1 MGKVLYINAIKKPE
15 GASETFRIPGSFIA
29 TGRQNHTNNNPLK
42 KYTFQ
47 FAETDKYLD
56 YFSVSSWLNKR
67 KKGSKYRTK
76 R

>member
-1 MGKVLYINAIKKPE
+1 MGKVLYISAIKRPE
-15 GASETFRIPGSFIA
+15 GASESLRIPGSF
-29 TGRQNHTNNNPLK
+29 TNNNQFQ

-56 YFSVSSWLNKR
+56 YFSVSSWLNIR
-67 KKGSKYRTK
+67 KKGSKHRTK